1 MASQVPFL
9 YSLHHRDSLDLFVH
23 GLLPLCHGE
32 HHPYSHLYR
41 QLTLQ
46 IVPVM
51 PTALVDRAKIPYEDR
66 ERWVSILLICEA
78 TVAFICCP
86 IFGYLIDV
94 APTRKLPYLLGLIL
108 LGASM
113 LILCLART
121 IGFFV
126 IARLLQGSAT
136 AMVVVAGLALLTD
149 SVPFENLGQT
159 VGYLGSAV
167 TLGFLLGPLLGGLV
181 YRVAGYQPVFA
192 MAFAIVG
199 LDLVMRFAVIEKRV
213 AKRWMALSQD
223 DADNDNETNN
233 DDNPSESST
242 PQPETTENEVTI
254 IPKHSR
260 KPTLLLLIQQPR
272 ILISSWG
279 LLVHGMIYAA
289 FDATIPIF
297 VESHFNWTPL
307 GAGLTFLPSS
317 MTALFEPYFGKLT
330 DSITPHPIATTTFLL
345 LPIPLSMLALSTN
358 PTSTHITLLMI
369 NLTLTGLL
377 VNIATPALY
386 LETQRVLDTMERRE
400 PGIFGPRGAVAQA
413 FGIQTMAQFLGLSLG
428 PLAGFVEGRF
438 GWGVVVVGLGVVCAV
453 TGVVVGVGLRGDA
466 CCGSSRFG
474 NGDGD
479 GDDGERERLL
489 AGD

>member
-1 MASQVPFL
+1 MWFTTESRERPPWLLKYRSSTAFIIATVWTSSFTDYFL
-9 YSLHHRDSLDLFVH
+9 YAM
-23 GLLPLCHGE
+23 
-32 HHPYSHLYR
+32 
-41 QLTLQ
+41 

-78 TVAFICCP
+78 TVAFVCCP

-126 IARLLQGSAT
+126 IARLLQGGAT

-199 LDLVMRFAVIEKRV
+199 IDLVMRFAVIEKRV

-223 DADNDNETNN
+223 DADSNNETNHDN
-233 DDNPSESST
+233 PSDDNP
-242 PQPETTENEVTI
+242 PQPDTTDNDATI

-260 KPTLLLLIQQPR
+260 KPTLLLLLQQPR

-330 DSITPHPIATTTFLL
+330 DTLTPHPIATATFLL
-345 LPIPLSMLALSTN
+345 LPIPLTLLALSSQ
-358 PTSTHITLLMI
+358 PTTTHITLLMI

-386 LETQRVLDTMERRE
+386 LETQRVLDTMERRQ

-438 GWGVVVVGLGVVCAV
+438 GWGSVVVGLGMVCLG
-453 TGVVVGVGLRGDA
+453 TGMVVGVGLKGD
-466 CCGSSRFG
+466 CCGYG
-474 NGDGD
+474 GEGGGEGDVD
-479 GDDGERERLL
+479 GEGERERLL
-489 AGD
+489 GGDRLGR

>member
-1 MASQVPFL
+1 
-9 YSLHHRDSLDLFVH
+9 
-23 GLLPLCHGE
+23 
-32 HHPYSHLYR
+32 
-41 QLTLQ
+41 
-46 IVPVM
+46 M

-66 ERWVSILLICEA
+66 TSHPPPQSSESIPSNTQSGERWVSILLICEA
-78 TVAFICCP
+78 TVAFVCCP

-126 IARLLQGSAT
+126 IARLLQGGAT

-199 LDLVMRFAVIEKRV
+199 IDLVMRFAVIEKRV

-223 DADNDNETNN
+223 DADSNNETNHDN
-233 DDNPSESST
+233 PSDDNP
-242 PQPETTENEVTI
+242 PQPDTTDNDATI

-260 KPTLLLLIQQPR
+260 KPTLLLLLQQPR

-289 FDATIPIF
+289 FDAVRPFPVHLPTITKSPNNPPNKPDNPHLRRI
-297 VESHFNWTPL
+297 PL
-307 GAGLTFLPSS
+307 QLDPPRRRPNLPPLLHDRSLRALLRYLPSH
-317 MTALFEPYFGKLT
+317 PYPRPTHPLT
-330 DSITPHPIATTTFLL
+330 HSNNHRKTNRHSYPPSHSNSHLPPPPHPTNS
-345 LPIPLSMLALSTN
+345 PGALQPTN
-358 PTSTHITLLMI
+358 NNPYHPPNDKPHPHWPPRQHSNARPVPRDTARPRHHGAPTAGDLRAKGRS
-369 NLTLTGLL
+369 
-377 VNIATPALY
+377 
-386 LETQRVLDTMERRE
+386 R
-400 PGIFGPRGAVAQA
+400 PGVRDSDDGAVSGTE
-413 FGIQTMAQFLGLSLG
+413 FGAVGGVRRGEVWVGECGCGVGDGLS
-428 PLAGFVEGRF
+428 
-438 GWGVVVVGLGVVCAV
+438 
-453 TGVVVGVGLRGDA
+453 
-466 CCGSSRFG
+466 
-474 NGDGD
+474 GDG
-479 GDDGERERLL
+479 GGGGGWVER
-489 AGD
+489 

>member
-9 YSLHHRDSLDLFVH
+9 HGLHYRDSLDLFD
-23 GLLPLCHGE
+23 
-32 HHPYSHLYR
+32 YFLYAM
-41 QLTLQ
+41 

-136 AMVVVAGLALLTD
+136 AVVVVAGLALLTD

-199 LDLVMRFAVIEKRV
+199 IDLVMRFAVIEKRV
-213 AKRWMALSQD
+213 AKRWVALSQD
-223 DADNDNETNN
+223 DADDN
-233 DDNPSESST
+233 DDDTNSHNNPSDINP
-242 PQPETTENEVTI
+242 PQPETADNETTI
-254 IPKHSR
+254 VPKHSR

-330 DSITPHPIATTTFLL
+330 DHLTPHPIATSTFLL
-345 LPIPLSMLALSTN
+345 LPIPLTLLALSTH
-358 PTSTHITLLMI
+358 PTTTHITLLLT

-400 PGIFGPRGAVAQA
+400 PGVFGPRGAVAQA

-438 GWGVVVVGLGVVCAV
+438 GWGVVVVGLGMICLG
-453 TGVVVGVGLRGDA
+453 TGVVMGIGLKNKNYQYGYDTEEGER
-466 CCGSSRFG
+466 
-474 NGDGD
+474 
-479 GDDGERERLL
+479 ERERLL
-489 AGD
+489 GGDQVAEYLGR